1 LTFLG
6 SPTYIR
12 RGSAMTAFPALRVV
26 FAGAAL
32 LAVLAPCPVLLGQSA
47 LELRVSVDRAEL
59 RWSSTGRRLGW
70 LDRGVTLER
79 LGGRAGWARV
89 GVHGWMWSASLERA
103 GSAYRVVPE
112 SENLRAAPNGRVLG
126 QLVEGVGVRRVGAE
140 GRWIELELVGWIPE
154 SSVTQSAS
162 PAPSTAAADTVRPA
176 ARAAASIEDR
186 PPEGE
191 VVAASAMGTLSR
203 GVEMRNAPQGEAIAP
218 LPAETPVRVLESR
231 GGWTRVRV
239 DGWVPSSAVR
249 AGTLGEV
256 GPDVV
261 AAAPA
266 GTFIGRT
273 VRWTLEHV
281 ALQQADPWRPD
292 FEPGEWYDL
301 ARVPGTDGRYVY
313 LALPERLV
321 DEFRGM
327 SPFRTLRI
335 EGTVRTGQ
343 SALTGTPIVDL
354 TRLLP

>member
-1 LTFLG
+1 MSLSLL
-6 SPTYIR
+6 
-12 RGSAMTAFPALRVV
+12 LRLA
-26 FAGAAL
+26 FAGTALVAAPWPPL
-32 LAVLAPCPVLLGQSA
+32 HAQSA

-59 RWSSTGRRLGW
+59 RWSSTGRRLGS
-70 LDRGVTLER
+70 LERGVLLER

-103 GSAYRVVPE
+103 GDAYRVVPE
-112 SENLRAAPNGRVLG
+112 SENLRSGPGGRVVG

-140 GRWIELELVGWIPE
+140 GRWLEIEIVGWLPE
-154 SSVTQSAS
+154 SSVSQNAAPEPARAS
-162 PAPSTAAADTVRPA
+162 ADTARPA
-176 ARAAASIEDR
+176 APTPSSAQDR
-186 PPEGE
+186 PVEEE

-203 GVEMRNAPQGEAIAP
+203 GVEMRNAPQGGAIAP

-249 AGTLGEV
+249 AGALGEV

-301 ARVPGTDGRYVY
+301 ARVPGVEGRYVY
-313 LALPERLV
+313 LALPARMV

-327 SPFRTLRI
+327 SPFRTLRV
-335 EGTVRTGQ
+335 EGRVRTGQ
-343 SALTGTPIVDL
+343 SALTGTPIVEL